1 MIAIVTRRKI
11 KLALSPYKESTI
23 VNPQLNASMKIEYL
37 RVTPW
42 TGPSGKRSENINF
55 HQVTCYSFLENLFLA
70 GNVNARKNL
79 RFTMKSI
86 KGGSIAPDFLGPNT
100 GGDSYSTGLLRIA
113 MIVSIIPYDLLE
125 PDLAIPPSKDGTKQ
139 SRNDFATDSLESLG
153 AEFPK
158 NPPSMK
164 AKPSHPA
171 FSMSTSLRVSP
182 SIHGYHFDTASRKKA
197 VGNIFENIDQEAL
210 QRLFKNSGDKKAEER
225 AKIIFAIDQDLEEKT
240 RALMALKKRTKD
252 KLFQFLKL
260 RKYSIKVH

>member
-1 MIAIVTRRKI
+1 
-11 KLALSPYKESTI
+11 
-23 VNPQLNASMKIEYL
+23 
-37 RVTPW
+37 
-42 TGPSGKRSENINF
+42 
-55 HQVTCYSFLENLFLA
+55 
-70 GNVNARKNL
+70 
-79 RFTMKSI
+79 
-86 KGGSIAPDFLGPNT
+86 
-100 GGDSYSTGLLRIA
+100 
-113 MIVSIIPYDLLE
+113 
-125 PDLAIPPSKDGTKQ
+125 
-139 SRNDFATDSLESLG
+139 
-153 AEFPK
+153 
-158 NPPSMK
+158 MK

-260 RKYSIKVH
+260 RKYSIKVHWGPEDG